1 MRHVEPTQKTTS
13 RTIRSPYPIGYERR
27 PLTDRQRDIARMLGE
42 GKKQSEI
49 AYQLQV
55 SEECVHHDVKWC
67 LDKLYLYN
75 TAALRDWARMYPE
88 LLLK

>member
-1 MRHVEPTQKTTS
+1 MHQEPTRKTTS
-13 RTIRSPYPIGYERR
+13 RTIRGPYPIGYTRH

-42 GKKQSEI
+42 GKKQTEI

-55 SEECVHHDVKWC
+55 SESCVHNDVKWC

-75 TAALRDWARMYPE
+75 TKALVDWARMYPD